1 MDINLFGVI
10 SLVLSILAILVS
22 IYSAV
27 QYRRANITAKDAIRI
42 SEDANRVQKNALSLQ
57 EAALESQITSS
68 IANATGMVQQALLAL
83 SNVNENAHNYDIF
96 QKSYT
101 ASQEVWL
108 NAYDQACMSY
118 REEKLN
124 KGTFKKTYQV
134 PIRNIVENKDLEHF
148 LHPEVKSK
156 YQSILIVY
164 NEWETSQR

>member
-1 MDINLFGVI
+1 MAMNII
-10 SLVLSILAILVS
+10 TLVLSSLAILVS

-27 QYRRANITAKDAIRI
+27 QYRRANITAKNALRI
-42 SEDANRVQKNALSLQ
+42 SEDANRVQKDALSLQ

-68 IANATGMVQQALLAL
+68 IAAATGMVQQALLTL
-83 SNVNENAHNYDIF
+83 SNVSEEAHNYEIF
-96 QKSYT
+96 KKNYT

-118 REEKLN
+118 RENKLN

-134 PIRNIVENKDLEHF
+134 PIRNIVENQDLEHF
-148 LHPEVKSK
+148 LHPADKSK

-164 NEWETSQR
+164 REWETSQR